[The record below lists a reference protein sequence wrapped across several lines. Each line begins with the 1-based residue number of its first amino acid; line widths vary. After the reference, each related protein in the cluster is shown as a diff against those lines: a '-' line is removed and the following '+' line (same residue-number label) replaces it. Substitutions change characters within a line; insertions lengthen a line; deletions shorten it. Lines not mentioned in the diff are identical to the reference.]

1 MIQVIKELIKKL
13 VKKLFALAY
22 DNTAGDD
29 QVSINCFKKHFLP
42 RVKIENYNIEI
53 DGSFDDQPINALIK
67 QYGKVRKTSA
77 GQGDDYTNGCVL
89 DFAYFELNYR
99 IIQADFSKQKA
110 LDVNSTNYFY

>member
-1 MIQVIKELIKKL
+1 MLDSSYPG

-22 DNTAGDD
+22 DNTAGDN

-42 RVKIENYNIEI
+42 RVKNENYNIKT
-53 DGSFDDQPINALIK
+53 DGSFYDHPINASIK
-67 QYGKVRKTSA
+67 QYDEVRKTSA

-99 IIQADFSKQKA
+99 IIQADLYK
-110 LDVNSTNYFY
+110 